1 MTSHIGYSFE
11 CVCKN
16 GFVGKYCEKGLYAS
30 LIYYDSIDIDNVFLF
45 FSVFEFCNTISCFI
59 QNKPSNVQRH
69 CSWEGSTG
77 AYDNPQSYRMIIY
90 TTNATK
96 LTSNINQMLVQEF

>member
-16 GFVGKYCEKGLYAS
+16 GFVGKYCEKGLYAF

-45 FSVFEFCNTISCFI
+45 FLFLNFATPFHILFRISPPKYRGIAQGRGPRVHMTI
-59 QNKPSNVQRH
+59 PSPT
-69 CSWEGSTG
+69 E
-77 AYDNPQSYRMIIY
+77 
-90 TTNATK
+90 
-96 LTSNINQMLVQEF
+96 